1 LTLRTQ
7 KIVPVILYALVCAF
21 VVPAQTS
28 ETRDGIENGKIVE
41 RRTLEFPPYDSKPET
56 RREFKKDEYEA
67 AISDQFSAERIVYSS
82 NGFKV
87 VAYLYGPKTAGDK
100 LPVIVFNRGGYIRG
114 EIAHELAVIFHRLS
128 KQGFL
133 VLSPLYRGSAGANG
147 KDEVGGGDLSDLINV
162 IPLIRSLPAAD
173 GNNIFLYGESRGG
186 MMVYQ
191 AIRDGFPANAA
202 ATYGSFSDFD
212 GLVSAHSA
220 QYLPLLRSIWTDY
233 DTRRGEINERRSAIK
248 WVEKLNVPLLL
259 MHGGADR
266 TLDPMQTIK
275 FAERLQTLKKPY
287 ELIIYSGDNHSI
299 SMNQI
304 HRDGRAAAWFR
315 KHLKK

>member
-1 LTLRTQ
+1 MTLRTQ
-7 KIVPVILYALVCAF
+7 QIVPAIICVLACAF
-21 VVPAQTS
+21 VIRAQTA
-28 ETRDGIENGKIVE
+28 EARDAIENGRITE
-41 RRTLEFPPYDSKPET
+41 RKTLEFPAYDSKPEL

-67 AISDQFSAERIVYSS
+67 ATNDQLSAERIVYSS
-82 NGFKV
+82 DGFRV
-87 VAYLYGPKTAGDK
+87 VAYLYGPKKPGDK
-100 LPVIVFNRGGYIRG
+100 LPVIVFNRGGYVRG

-128 KQGFL
+128 KHGFL
-133 VLSPLYRGSAGANG
+133 VVAPLYRGSGGAEG
-147 KDEVGGGDLSDLINV
+147 KDEVGGGDLADLMNV

-173 GNNIFLYGESRGG
+173 ANNIFLYGESRGG

-233 DTRRGEINERRSAIK
+233 DTRRGEINERRSATK

-259 MHGGADR
+259 MHGGSDR

-275 FAERLQTLKKPY
+275 FAEKLQTLKKPY

-304 HRDGRAAAWFR
+304 DRDGRTAAWFR
-315 KHLKK
+315 KHIK